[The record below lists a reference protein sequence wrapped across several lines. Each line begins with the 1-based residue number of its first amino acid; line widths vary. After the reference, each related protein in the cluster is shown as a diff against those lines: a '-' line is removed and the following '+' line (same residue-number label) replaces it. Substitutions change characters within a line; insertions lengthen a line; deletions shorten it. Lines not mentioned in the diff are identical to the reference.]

1 MQDVDLNVQY
11 DLNIYTLEHEFCIT
25 VKTFSVKTG
34 PDTLSR
40 IAKLYIY
47 LY

>member
-1 MQDVDLNVQY
+1 MHDVDLNVQHS
-11 DLNIYTLEHEFCIT
+11 LNIYTLGHKLCIT
-25 VKTFSVKTG
+25 VKTFSIKAG